1 MLLHSF
7 RLRAE
12 DMEGSSALSEAQRW
26 IEAVTKKRFASGDFR
41 VALEDG
47 VLLCDLI
54 NGIKPGIIKR
64 VNRLST
70 PIAGLDNVNVFL
82 KACAKLGL
90 KEAQLFHPGDLQDL
104 STRVIVKRQETNRRL
119 KNVLITLFW
128 LGKKAQIDPVYDGP
142 YLSPRAFEGLLGVT
156 LTEALELSASLR
168 GSIRDSG
175 FADGWYT
182 DRENVCTATR
192 HRRED
197 SLDSLDSV
205 GSRSHSTSSENTL
218 KGSSEGFESD
228 LEADFGIKM
237 TDSKDISYRRSL
249 VITPKATAQFN
260 QFLPSKDKQA
270 GYIPAPLRKK
280 RAERQDDVRTEQA
293 STFSSSGRYSQNS
306 LTDVHLQWACDYE
319 SGSDSETERP
329 DPDLV
334 LDDLASRRF
343 HSPSPVPPTNF
354 AVPMSPLEAT
364 TAPRA
369 TWSQVTAP
377 NIQRQTLRYLSSAP
391 QSPERALVEPASRRP
406 ASAEVLFYDDSEDD
420 DDEVG
425 YADPVQDDLYTRKVG
440 MALQPTNMA
449 YDKFLP
455 KYWTPEEEAH
465 VQKIK
470 LGSQRRPWYRKI
482 QGFSCKKAGSNNNDS
497 ARNVNPWLTSPSPAY
512 FPSATARVRQH
523 PPTPS
528 AAQSPPRT
536 QPHTLP
542 QPGAA
547 PLLVCAPDAFPR
559 PDPSSGPK
567 LFKCEKHRLFGR
579 PHDPYDD
586 AADVLPDLENDD
598 MFARRTNAFHS
609 TVDLQKL
616 DYREYSA
623 PWHRSE
629 PQITIVIQRGS
640 KEYPDIE
647 KDDLVYR
654 KANLQQDQRPLS
666 GAPDIYNAIPVP
678 TPWELPD
685 KLQSRLLCTP
695 CPPTQEAGNEPV
707 QHCASDNMLCRKL
720 GAAHL
725 QASGSHSGSK
735 QSTLSRG
742 PTVPSLVSEEDI
754 AKWQTIREASQLRYK
769 KRLMVERLLQRSSDS
784 DGSKSLSDI
793 LTDETPT
800 MMQQV
805 RFEDLQKM
813 RTMIKES
820 EDKWQ
825 DDLTKWKN
833 RRRSVNSDIVKKKEE
848 REQIELLTSSGSP
861 RKSKTFKEMQE
872 EREMR
877 EQGIS
882 RNQSTDEDVFDEPVP
897 RLRRIPPR
905 SHTIDSLYTDL
916 DKPDFSFVP
925 LKRDEDY
932 LAPDC
937 KSFPTTDQTSPNT
950 ETSTSSSTGSRTSQD
965 EANCNSGPT
974 SRHSFNTPSKQTN
987 IVGQSNT
994 SKPKENTSTGKI
1006 VPEPL
1011 QPISTQAPEPYSG
1024 SFFKAGT
1031 VDTKPS
1037 GTQVSS
1043 YLPRSYQRSDSAR
1056 ITSVVAPRPFG
1067 VQSNRI
1073 ASLPR
1078 AFTMDESYTKRFNGE
1093 AESSRKPAEPSRYA
1107 PFMTEDEARSQTS
1120 SVQSSNEDRDDE
1132 DEEETAAVGQTVD
1145 AGPSPVPL
1153 ARVSPQPKAV
1163 TTPSPVGDKAQESY
1177 SDMRMILNQKP
1188 NRGYDFGFQANWDS
1202 TGAHVNVIQP
1212 GSSAELCHLQVGDE
1226 ILSVNG
1232 HRVADMSYEQWKRC
1246 LEEAQKQGN
1255 LVMDIRRHGKNN
1267 WGRDLPSLPFK
1278 SHKTINLTSVD
1289 PLGGPDSCFST
1300 NTVANSNSSSETTIK
1315 TLDVSNRNIRNQ
1327 GSNGL
1332 NGGFSDELVPM
1343 RNKDSEPISLK
1354 NLKRRSEFF
1363 EQGGSE
1369 SAISDLQ
1376 VPSLS
1381 TSSNRWSW
1389 DPEEE
1394 RRRQEKWQKEQ
1405 ERLLQEK
1412 YKRDQEKLDAEWQKA
1427 QQEAMKE
1434 GSPYH
1439 EEQEQKTLELDS
1451 RSISPLSPLSPTP
1464 FWDQQ
1469 EQENEERRRKE
1480 TEQRRQQEEEK
1491 RMKEEQQ
1498 RLDKERRKRE
1508 DEQHLQE
1515 EKRRKEEEARRLQK
1529 QKEEEEERRRL
1540 EREKEEELR
1549 RQEERDRLQ
1558 QQDQWRVHSEVDSFS
1573 YTPVYSQLSF
1583 SHRAKSKS
1591 TPALD
1596 EAEKPEPKG
1605 LYGRQGGMVQYFLEE
1620 ELKRKKNT
1628 QVRRQQAAVELEA
1641 DRRQILNAMRYRN
1654 PERVVSSGLSEGSW
1668 SDDTQKKNQSH
1679 SQAELERQQILQE
1692 MKKKTQLLTDSSWIR
1707 QRETAAAKEPIT
1719 LTGSMRR
1726 GESLDNLDMPRS
1738 SWRTSWT
1745 PGSTSSIPDYSRP
1758 YSTLSGSTSYGG
1770 SQRPVSV
1777 TLPTSQSMNSLRQ
1790 SWSPSSSS
1798 TTNHLPDSRTQPSA
1812 PSQQQRNRAV
1822 SGKKICTFCDTPL
1835 GKGAAMVI
1843 ESLGLCYHLTCF
1855 KCIDCKSDLGGSEAG
1870 AEVRIRNQQ
1879 LYCNTCYVRFKSGQ
1893 PTSM

>member
-293 STFSSSGRYSQNS
+293 STFSSNNRLEVTPSPSSGRYSQNS

-377 NIQRQTLRYLSSAP
+377 NIQRQTLRYL
-391 QSPERALVEPASRRP
+391 
-406 ASAEVLFYDDSEDD
+406 
-420 DDEVG
+420 
-425 YADPVQDDLYTRKVG
+425 
-440 MALQPTNMA
+440 
-449 YDKFLP
+449 
-455 KYWTPEEEAH
+455 
-465 VQKIK
+465 
-470 LGSQRRPWYRKI
+470 
-482 QGFSCKKAGSNNNDS
+482 
-497 ARNVNPWLTSPSPAY
+497 
-512 FPSATARVRQH
+512 
-523 PPTPS
+523 
-528 AAQSPPRT
+528 SPPRT

>member
-293 STFSSSGRYSQNS
+293 STFS
-306 LTDVHLQWACDYE
+306 
-319 SGSDSETERP
+319 
-329 DPDLV
+329 
-334 LDDLASRRF
+334 
-343 HSPSPVPPTNF
+343 
-354 AVPMSPLEAT
+354 
-364 TAPRA
+364 
-369 TWSQVTAP
+369 
-377 NIQRQTLRYLSSAP
+377 
-391 QSPERALVEPASRRP
+391 
-406 ASAEVLFYDDSEDD
+406 
-420 DDEVG
+420 
-425 YADPVQDDLYTRKVG
+425 
-440 MALQPTNMA
+440 
-449 YDKFLP
+449 
-455 KYWTPEEEAH
+455 
-465 VQKIK
+465 
-470 LGSQRRPWYRKI
+470 
-482 QGFSCKKAGSNNNDS
+482 
-497 ARNVNPWLTSPSPAY
+497 
-512 FPSATARVRQH
+512 
-523 PPTPS
+523 
-528 AAQSPPRT
+528 
-536 QPHTLP
+536 
-542 QPGAA
+542 
-547 PLLVCAPDAFPR
+547 
-559 PDPSSGPK
+559 
-567 LFKCEKHRLFGR
+567 
-579 PHDPYDD
+579 
-586 AADVLPDLENDD
+586 
-598 MFARRTNAFHS
+598 
-609 TVDLQKL
+609 
-616 DYREYSA
+616 
-623 PWHRSE
+623 
-629 PQITIVIQRGS
+629 
-640 KEYPDIE
+640 
-647 KDDLVYR
+647 
-654 KANLQQDQRPLS
+654 
-666 GAPDIYNAIPVP
+666 
-678 TPWELPD
+678 
-685 KLQSRLLCTP
+685 
-695 CPPTQEAGNEPV
+695 
-707 QHCASDNMLCRKL
+707 
-720 GAAHL
+720 
-725 QASGSHSGSK
+725 
-735 QSTLSRG
+735 
-742 PTVPSLVSEEDI
+742 
-754 AKWQTIREASQLRYK
+754 
-769 KRLMVERLLQRSSDS
+769 RLLQRSSDS

>member
-1 MLLHSF
+1 RTLSLTTHTHFTGTDLRDSF
-7 RLRAE
+7 
-12 DMEGSSALSEAQRW
+12 SHCS
-26 IEAVTKKRFASGDFR
+26 
-41 VALEDG
+41 
-47 VLLCDLI
+47 LI

-293 STFSSSGRYSQNS
+293 STFSR
-306 LTDVHLQWACDYE
+306 
-319 SGSDSETERP
+319 
-329 DPDLV
+329 
-334 LDDLASRRF
+334 
-343 HSPSPVPPTNF
+343 
-354 AVPMSPLEAT
+354 
-364 TAPRA
+364 
-369 TWSQVTAP
+369 
-377 NIQRQTLRYLSSAP
+377 
-391 QSPERALVEPASRRP
+391 
-406 ASAEVLFYDDSEDD
+406 
-420 DDEVG
+420 
-425 YADPVQDDLYTRKVG
+425 
-440 MALQPTNMA
+440 
-449 YDKFLP
+449 
-455 KYWTPEEEAH
+455 
-465 VQKIK
+465 
-470 LGSQRRPWYRKI
+470 
-482 QGFSCKKAGSNNNDS
+482 
-497 ARNVNPWLTSPSPAY
+497 
-512 FPSATARVRQH
+512 
-523 PPTPS
+523 
-528 AAQSPPRT
+528 
-536 QPHTLP
+536 
-542 QPGAA
+542 
-547 PLLVCAPDAFPR
+547 
-559 PDPSSGPK
+559 
-567 LFKCEKHRLFGR
+567 
-579 PHDPYDD
+579 
-586 AADVLPDLENDD
+586 
-598 MFARRTNAFHS
+598 
-609 TVDLQKL
+609 
-616 DYREYSA
+616 
-623 PWHRSE
+623 
-629 PQITIVIQRGS
+629 
-640 KEYPDIE
+640 
-647 KDDLVYR
+647 
-654 KANLQQDQRPLS
+654 
-666 GAPDIYNAIPVP
+666 
-678 TPWELPD
+678 
-685 KLQSRLLCTP
+685 
-695 CPPTQEAGNEPV
+695 
-707 QHCASDNMLCRKL
+707 
-720 GAAHL
+720 
-725 QASGSHSGSK
+725 
-735 QSTLSRG
+735 
-742 PTVPSLVSEEDI
+742 
-754 AKWQTIREASQLRYK
+754 
-769 KRLMVERLLQRSSDS
+769 
-784 DGSKSLSDI
+784 SKSLSDI

-965 EANCNSGPT
+965 E
-974 SRHSFNTPSKQTN
+974 TN

-1078 AFTMDESYTKRFNGE
+1078 AFTVSVLVSLSSATVVLPRRF
-1093 AESSRKPAEPSRYA
+1093 R
-1107 PFMTEDEARSQTS
+1107 Q
-1120 SVQSSNEDRDDE
+1120 
-1132 DEEETAAVGQTVD
+1132 
-1145 AGPSPVPL
+1145 L
-1153 ARVSPQPKAV
+1153 I
-1163 TTPSPVGDKAQESY
+1163 Y

-1315 TLDVSNRNIRNQ
+1315 TLDVSNRNIRVN
-1327 GSNGL
+1327 
-1332 NGGFSDELVPM
+1332 
-1343 RNKDSEPISLK
+1343 SEPISLK
-1354 NLKRRSEFF
+1354 NLKRRS
-1363 EQGGSE
+1363 
-1369 SAISDLQ
+1369 D
-1376 VPSLS
+1376 

-1405 ERLLQEK
+1405 ERLL
-1412 YKRDQEKLDAEWQKA
+1412 
-1427 QQEAMKE
+1427 
-1434 GSPYH
+1434 
-1439 EEQEQKTLELDS
+1439 QEQKTLELDS

-1549 RQEERDRLQ
+1549 RQED
-1558 QQDQWRVHSEVDSFS
+1558 
-1573 YTPVYSQLSF
+1573 
-1583 SHRAKSKS
+1583 
-1591 TPALD
+1591 
-1596 EAEKPEPKG
+1596 
-1605 LYGRQGGMVQYFLEE
+1605 
-1620 ELKRKKNT
+1620 
-1628 QVRRQQAAVELEA
+1628 
-1641 DRRQILNAMRYRN
+1641 
-1654 PERVVSSGLSEGSW
+1654 GLSEGSW

>member
-1 MLLHSF
+1 RTLSLTTHTHFTGTDLRDSF
-7 RLRAE
+7 
-12 DMEGSSALSEAQRW
+12 SHCS
-26 IEAVTKKRFASGDFR
+26 
-41 VALEDG
+41 
-47 VLLCDLI
+47 LI

-293 STFSSSGRYSQNS
+293 STFSR
-306 LTDVHLQWACDYE
+306 
-319 SGSDSETERP
+319 
-329 DPDLV
+329 
-334 LDDLASRRF
+334 
-343 HSPSPVPPTNF
+343 
-354 AVPMSPLEAT
+354 
-364 TAPRA
+364 
-369 TWSQVTAP
+369 
-377 NIQRQTLRYLSSAP
+377 
-391 QSPERALVEPASRRP
+391 
-406 ASAEVLFYDDSEDD
+406 
-420 DDEVG
+420 
-425 YADPVQDDLYTRKVG
+425 
-440 MALQPTNMA
+440 
-449 YDKFLP
+449 
-455 KYWTPEEEAH
+455 
-465 VQKIK
+465 
-470 LGSQRRPWYRKI
+470 
-482 QGFSCKKAGSNNNDS
+482 
-497 ARNVNPWLTSPSPAY
+497 
-512 FPSATARVRQH
+512 
-523 PPTPS
+523 
-528 AAQSPPRT
+528 
-536 QPHTLP
+536 
-542 QPGAA
+542 
-547 PLLVCAPDAFPR
+547 
-559 PDPSSGPK
+559 
-567 LFKCEKHRLFGR
+567 
-579 PHDPYDD
+579 
-586 AADVLPDLENDD
+586 
-598 MFARRTNAFHS
+598 
-609 TVDLQKL
+609 
-616 DYREYSA
+616 
-623 PWHRSE
+623 
-629 PQITIVIQRGS
+629 
-640 KEYPDIE
+640 
-647 KDDLVYR
+647 
-654 KANLQQDQRPLS
+654 
-666 GAPDIYNAIPVP
+666 
-678 TPWELPD
+678 
-685 KLQSRLLCTP
+685 
-695 CPPTQEAGNEPV
+695 
-707 QHCASDNMLCRKL
+707 
-720 GAAHL
+720 
-725 QASGSHSGSK
+725 
-735 QSTLSRG
+735 
-742 PTVPSLVSEEDI
+742 
-754 AKWQTIREASQLRYK
+754 
-769 KRLMVERLLQRSSDS
+769 
-784 DGSKSLSDI
+784 SKSLSDI

-1011 QPISTQAPEPYSG
+1011 QPIST
-1024 SFFKAGT
+1024 

-1078 AFTMDESYTKRFNGE
+1078 AFTVSVLVSLSSATVVLPRRF
-1093 AESSRKPAEPSRYA
+1093 RH
-1107 PFMTEDEARSQTS
+1107 
-1120 SVQSSNEDRDDE
+1120 SNEDRDDE
-1132 DEEETAAVGQTVD
+1132 DEEETAAVGQT
-1145 AGPSPVPL
+1145 
-1153 ARVSPQPKAV
+1153 
-1163 TTPSPVGDKAQESY
+1163 SY

-1212 GSSAELCHLQVGDE
+1212 AELCHLQVGDE

-1315 TLDVSNRNIRNQ
+1315 TLDVSNRNIR
-1327 GSNGL
+1327 
-1332 NGGFSDELVPM
+1332 VT
-1343 RNKDSEPISLK
+1343 
-1354 NLKRRSEFF
+1354 
-1363 EQGGSE
+1363 
-1369 SAISDLQ
+1369 ISDLQ

-1405 ERLLQEK
+1405 ERLLQVSN
-1412 YKRDQEKLDAEWQKA
+1412 KLILFPSHFTHLPHNNK
-1427 QQEAMKE
+1427 
-1434 GSPYH
+1434 
-1439 EEQEQKTLELDS
+1439 QEQKTLELDS

-1549 RQEERDRLQ
+1549 RQED
-1558 QQDQWRVHSEVDSFS
+1558 
-1573 YTPVYSQLSF
+1573 
-1583 SHRAKSKS
+1583 
-1591 TPALD
+1591 
-1596 EAEKPEPKG
+1596 
-1605 LYGRQGGMVQYFLEE
+1605 
-1620 ELKRKKNT
+1620 
-1628 QVRRQQAAVELEA
+1628 
-1641 DRRQILNAMRYRN
+1641 
-1654 PERVVSSGLSEGSW
+1654 GLSEGSW

>member
-293 STFSSSGRYSQNS
+293 STFSR
-306 LTDVHLQWACDYE
+306 
-319 SGSDSETERP
+319 
-329 DPDLV
+329 
-334 LDDLASRRF
+334 
-343 HSPSPVPPTNF
+343 
-354 AVPMSPLEAT
+354 
-364 TAPRA
+364 
-369 TWSQVTAP
+369 
-377 NIQRQTLRYLSSAP
+377 
-391 QSPERALVEPASRRP
+391 
-406 ASAEVLFYDDSEDD
+406 
-420 DDEVG
+420 
-425 YADPVQDDLYTRKVG
+425 
-440 MALQPTNMA
+440 
-449 YDKFLP
+449 
-455 KYWTPEEEAH
+455 
-465 VQKIK
+465 
-470 LGSQRRPWYRKI
+470 
-482 QGFSCKKAGSNNNDS
+482 
-497 ARNVNPWLTSPSPAY
+497 
-512 FPSATARVRQH
+512 
-523 PPTPS
+523 
-528 AAQSPPRT
+528 
-536 QPHTLP
+536 
-542 QPGAA
+542 
-547 PLLVCAPDAFPR
+547 
-559 PDPSSGPK
+559 
-567 LFKCEKHRLFGR
+567 
-579 PHDPYDD
+579 
-586 AADVLPDLENDD
+586 
-598 MFARRTNAFHS
+598 
-609 TVDLQKL
+609 
-616 DYREYSA
+616 
-623 PWHRSE
+623 
-629 PQITIVIQRGS
+629 
-640 KEYPDIE
+640 
-647 KDDLVYR
+647 
-654 KANLQQDQRPLS
+654 
-666 GAPDIYNAIPVP
+666 
-678 TPWELPD
+678 
-685 KLQSRLLCTP
+685 
-695 CPPTQEAGNEPV
+695 
-707 QHCASDNMLCRKL
+707 
-720 GAAHL
+720 
-725 QASGSHSGSK
+725 
-735 QSTLSRG
+735 
-742 PTVPSLVSEEDI
+742 
-754 AKWQTIREASQLRYK
+754 
-769 KRLMVERLLQRSSDS
+769 
-784 DGSKSLSDI
+784 SKSLSDI

>member
-1 MLLHSF
+1 MLGAFEDYVNQSFKDCHKPAAEAHYNHMHS
-7 RLRAE
+7 LPAQPHTLI
-12 DMEGSSALSEAQRW
+12 SSFSHC
-26 IEAVTKKRFASGDFR
+26 S
-41 VALEDG
+41 
-47 VLLCDLI
+47 LI

-293 STFSSSGRYSQNS
+293 K
-306 LTDVHLQWACDYE
+306 
-319 SGSDSETERP
+319 
-329 DPDLV
+329 
-334 LDDLASRRF
+334 
-343 HSPSPVPPTNF
+343 
-354 AVPMSPLEAT
+354 EADGG
-364 TAPRA
+364 
-369 TWSQVTAP
+369 
-377 NIQRQTLRYLSSAP
+377 
-391 QSPERALVEPASRRP
+391 
-406 ASAEVLFYDDSEDD
+406 EV
-420 DDEVG
+420 
-425 YADPVQDDLYTRKVG
+425 R
-440 MALQPTNMA
+440 
-449 YDKFLP
+449 
-455 KYWTPEEEAH
+455 
-465 VQKIK
+465 
-470 LGSQRRPWYRKI
+470 
-482 QGFSCKKAGSNNNDS
+482 
-497 ARNVNPWLTSPSPAY
+497 
-512 FPSATARVRQH
+512 
-523 PPTPS
+523 
-528 AAQSPPRT
+528 
-536 QPHTLP
+536 
-542 QPGAA
+542 
-547 PLLVCAPDAFPR
+547 
-559 PDPSSGPK
+559 
-567 LFKCEKHRLFGR
+567 
-579 PHDPYDD
+579 
-586 AADVLPDLENDD
+586 
-598 MFARRTNAFHS
+598 
-609 TVDLQKL
+609 
-616 DYREYSA
+616 
-623 PWHRSE
+623 
-629 PQITIVIQRGS
+629 
-640 KEYPDIE
+640 
-647 KDDLVYR
+647 
-654 KANLQQDQRPLS
+654 
-666 GAPDIYNAIPVP
+666 
-678 TPWELPD
+678 
-685 KLQSRLLCTP
+685 
-695 CPPTQEAGNEPV
+695 
-707 QHCASDNMLCRKL
+707 
-720 GAAHL
+720 
-725 QASGSHSGSK
+725 
-735 QSTLSRG
+735 
-742 PTVPSLVSEEDI
+742 
-754 AKWQTIREASQLRYK
+754 
-769 KRLMVERLLQRSSDS
+769 
-784 DGSKSLSDI
+784 SKSLSDI

-905 SHTIDSLYTDL
+905 SHTIDSL
-916 DKPDFSFVP
+916 
-925 LKRDEDY
+925 
-932 LAPDC
+932 
-937 KSFPTTDQTSPNT
+937 
-950 ETSTSSSTGSRTSQD
+950 
-965 EANCNSGPT
+965 
-974 SRHSFNTPSKQTN
+974 
-987 IVGQSNT
+987 NT

-1078 AFTMDESYTKRFNGE
+1078 AFTVSVLVSLSSATMDESYTKRFNGE

-1255 LVMDIRRHGKNN
+1255 LVMDIRRHGKNSN
-1267 WGRDLPSLPFK
+1267 IKIWVSCVFSL
-1278 SHKTINLTSVD
+1278 TL
-1289 PLGGPDSCFST
+1289 CFSP
-1300 NTVANSNSSSETTIK
+1300 NVFI
-1315 TLDVSNRNIRNQ
+1315 
-1327 GSNGL
+1327 
-1332 NGGFSDELVPM
+1332 PH
-1343 RNKDSEPISLK
+1343 
-1354 NLKRRSEFF
+1354 
-1363 EQGGSE
+1363 
-1369 SAISDLQ
+1369 LQ

-1439 EEQEQKTLELDS
+1439 EEEQKTLELDS

-1558 QQDQWRVHSEVDSFS
+1558 QQDQWLEDD
-1573 YTPVYSQLSF
+1573 PVQFLLF
-1583 SHRAKSKS
+1583 KLTVVLISH
-1591 TPALD
+1591 T
-1596 EAEKPEPKG
+1596 
-1605 LYGRQGGMVQYFLEE
+1605 F
-1620 ELKRKKNT
+1620 
-1628 QVRRQQAAVELEA
+1628 
-1641 DRRQILNAMRYRN
+1641 
-1654 PERVVSSGLSEGSW
+1654 
-1668 SDDTQKKNQSH
+1668 KKNQSH

-1798 TTNHLPDSRTQPSA
+1798 TTNHL
-1812 PSQQQRNRAV
+1812 AV

>member
-1 MLLHSF
+1 S
-7 RLRAE
+7 RWRAE
-12 DMEGSSALSEAQRW
+12 LWMFSLDCGFQRQ
-26 IEAVTKKRFASGDFR
+26 AY
-41 VALEDG
+41 L
-47 VLLCDLI
+47 
-54 NGIKPGIIKR
+54 PY
-64 VNRLST
+64 
-70 PIAGLDNVNVFL
+70 PQDNVNVFL

-293 STFSSSGRYSQNS
+293 STFSR
-306 LTDVHLQWACDYE
+306 
-319 SGSDSETERP
+319 
-329 DPDLV
+329 
-334 LDDLASRRF
+334 
-343 HSPSPVPPTNF
+343 
-354 AVPMSPLEAT
+354 
-364 TAPRA
+364 
-369 TWSQVTAP
+369 
-377 NIQRQTLRYLSSAP
+377 
-391 QSPERALVEPASRRP
+391 
-406 ASAEVLFYDDSEDD
+406 
-420 DDEVG
+420 
-425 YADPVQDDLYTRKVG
+425 
-440 MALQPTNMA
+440 
-449 YDKFLP
+449 
-455 KYWTPEEEAH
+455 
-465 VQKIK
+465 
-470 LGSQRRPWYRKI
+470 
-482 QGFSCKKAGSNNNDS
+482 
-497 ARNVNPWLTSPSPAY
+497 
-512 FPSATARVRQH
+512 
-523 PPTPS
+523 
-528 AAQSPPRT
+528 
-536 QPHTLP
+536 
-542 QPGAA
+542 
-547 PLLVCAPDAFPR
+547 
-559 PDPSSGPK
+559 
-567 LFKCEKHRLFGR
+567 
-579 PHDPYDD
+579 
-586 AADVLPDLENDD
+586 
-598 MFARRTNAFHS
+598 
-609 TVDLQKL
+609 
-616 DYREYSA
+616 
-623 PWHRSE
+623 
-629 PQITIVIQRGS
+629 
-640 KEYPDIE
+640 
-647 KDDLVYR
+647 
-654 KANLQQDQRPLS
+654 
-666 GAPDIYNAIPVP
+666 
-678 TPWELPD
+678 
-685 KLQSRLLCTP
+685 
-695 CPPTQEAGNEPV
+695 
-707 QHCASDNMLCRKL
+707 
-720 GAAHL
+720 
-725 QASGSHSGSK
+725 
-735 QSTLSRG
+735 
-742 PTVPSLVSEEDI
+742 
-754 AKWQTIREASQLRYK
+754 
-769 KRLMVERLLQRSSDS
+769 
-784 DGSKSLSDI
+784 SKSLSDI

-872 EREMR
+872 E
-877 EQGIS
+877 
-882 RNQSTDEDVFDEPVP
+882 
-897 RLRRIPPR
+897 
-905 SHTIDSLYTDL
+905 
-916 DKPDFSFVP
+916 
-925 LKRDEDY
+925 
-932 LAPDC
+932 
-937 KSFPTTDQTSPNT
+937 
-950 ETSTSSSTGSRTSQD
+950 SSSTGSRTSQD

-1300 NTVANSNSSSETTIK
+1300 NTVANSNSCVFSL
-1315 TLDVSNRNIRNQ
+1315 TLC
-1327 GSNGL
+1327 
-1332 NGGFSDELVPM
+1332 FSPNVFIPHV
-1343 RNKDSEPISLK
+1343 DSEPISLK
-1354 NLKRRSEFF
+1354 NLKRRS
-1363 EQGGSE
+1363 
-1369 SAISDLQ
+1369 D
-1376 VPSLS
+1376 

-1439 EEQEQKTLELDS
+1439 EEVRSCHLYLSEEMRMLIEQANS
-1451 RSISPLSPLSPTP
+1451 
-1464 FWDQQ
+1464 

-1540 EREKEEELR
+1540 EREKEEELSVCI
-1549 RQEERDRLQ
+1549 L
-1558 QQDQWRVHSEVDSFS
+1558 
-1573 YTPVYSQLSF
+1573 LS
-1583 SHRAKSKS
+1583 R
-1591 TPALD
+1591 P
-1596 EAEKPEPKG
+1596 
-1605 LYGRQGGMVQYFLEE
+1605 
-1620 ELKRKKNT
+1620 
-1628 QVRRQQAAVELEA
+1628 
-1641 DRRQILNAMRYRN
+1641 
-1654 PERVVSSGLSEGSW
+1654 VVSSGLSEGSW

-1855 KCIDCKSDLGGSEAG
+1855 KVRSDLGGSEAG